1 MRESCC
7 GFVFVK
13 GLASTMDNNKYTL
26 TIFGQFAQHPIF
38 GNFLLFL
45 AYFVTGHLGLALAA
59 SPHFATM
66 FWPASGIAMAWIL
79 LFGWR
84 LLFGVVLG
92 SFTVSLFETAKS
104 LEMSIF
110 AVNWLVPFAIGLGAA
125 AQAIAGA
132 WLVKRYVGF
141 PTPLN
146 KPIVVLK
153 MLLLAGV
160 LATLINATWSVGI
173 LYAVGA
179 IKKSLVLQSWLVWW
193 LGDSIGV
200 LVFAPLILAIGLPKK
215 FYSHSRVII
224 VAIVSVLA
232 FSVAMGVFLLATSLE
247 KKERI
252 ATSNSRYHQI
262 ISQLQQQ
269 LQNYENF
276 TLFVRGFFE
285 GSEQVTPSEFRR
297 FVIPRLKQ
305 NPEIQAIEWA
315 PKVLA
320 SEREEWQQQQSLR
333 QGRSV
338 SILEKGG
345 TNRDVLL
352 VNARLREQYF
362 PLLYLEPWVNNQSI
376 LGFDIQSNEDGQELL
391 EQSAESGLALLSAPI
406 RLAQLE
412 QHPVGSV
419 LYAPIYQA
427 NVTNQDWKTVQGFVC
442 LVLRHD
448 ELLSLVHRQIIGQTY
463 HVWVIDK
470 ATKQTL
476 YGQQPDDKA
485 LKKVKELGLYYQA
498 TLKIAQREWL
508 ISLWPVEQ
516 QLLQYQSWLTW
527 LVLMIGLI
535 GTSVAVSY
543 ALVST
548 GRHQSLEQ
556 EIHQQT
562 KMLLRRNQQLELA
575 RSDAEKANLAK
586 SLFLANMSHEIR
598 TPMNGVLGMAEL
610 LKETELDLQQQQYV
624 QVIYASGKALLS
636 IINDILDYSKI
647 EAGKMDIE
655 YLDVDI
661 EEILAETASIFSLVA
676 EQKGLEFLVSVEP
689 NTPRTLSTDPTRLK
703 QILLNLLSNAFKFT
717 HQGQVTVHVYSKE
730 QENHQ
735 WLYIDVRDT
744 GIGISPQ
751 QQQRLFDAFAQAHSA
766 TTRQFGGTGLGLSI
780 SKQLALLLN
789 GQIAI
794 QSELGQ
800 GTTFT
805 LVLPYLPASQS
816 FEQQHQTN
824 QELLKG
830 LRVLLVDS
838 SYEFGRRMVQ
848 QAQLWGMHID
858 VIHDGEYA
866 LFLLR
871 KAQQAHRAYQVV
883 ILDDQIEH
891 LKALTIAQQIADEPL
906 LANIKCIL
914 LTSLQSYPAKEQLEA
929 ANIAWTM
936 TKPHSVTPLRE
947 AILRVLP
954 QYLPTEATNISE
966 EKAQTA
972 QLLTGKRIL
981 LADDYMVN
989 QMVLVAM
996 LKKMGASVD
1005 VASNGKEAFELYQEH
1020 PLDYDLILMDCEM
1033 PEQDGYVTTQD
1044 IRAFEQQQH
1053 LRPIC
1058 VVALTAYVQEQQ
1070 QQRCFDAGMNDFLS
1084 KPLTFNTLKSC
1095 LLKYLEVS

>member
-1 MRESCC
+1 
-7 GFVFVK
+7 
-13 GLASTMDNNKYTL
+13 MDNNKYTL
-26 TIFGQFAQHPIF
+26 TIFGQLAQHPVF
-38 GNFLLFL
+38 GNFLLFI

-66 FWPASGIAMAWIL
+66 FWPASGIAVAWIL

-104 LEMSIF
+104 LEVSIF
-110 AVNWLVPFAIGLGAA
+110 AVNWLVPLAIGLGAA
-125 AQAIAGA
+125 AQAMAGA

-146 KPIVVLK
+146 NSIMVLK

-160 LATLINATWSVGI
+160 LATLINATWSVSI

-179 IKKSLVLQSWLVWW
+179 INASLVWQSWLVWW
-193 LGDSIGV
+193 VGDSIGV
-200 LVFAPLILAIGLPKK
+200 LVFAPLLLVMGLPKK
-215 FYSHSRVII
+215 FYSHSRVL
-224 VAIVSVLA
+224 VLAIVSVVA
-232 FSVAMGVFLLATSLE
+232 FSVAMGVFLLAVSLE
-247 KKERI
+247 NKERI
-252 ATSNSRYHQI
+252 AKSNSHNNQMIAQI
-262 ISQLQQQ
+262 QQHVQ
-269 LQNYENF
+269 TYESF
-276 TLFVRGFFE
+276 ILFVKGFFE
-285 GSEQVTPSEFRR
+285 GSEEVTQSEFKLFVTPW
-297 FVIPRLKQ
+297 LNKH
-305 NPEIQAIEWA
+305 PEVQAIEWS

-320 SEREEWQQQQSLR
+320 SERNQWQQQQSLLK
-333 QGRSV
+333 GYAV

-345 TNRDVLL
+345 TKRDILL
-352 VNARLREQYF
+352 VNATLRELYF
-362 PLLYLEPWVNNQSI
+362 PVLYVEPWQSNKAI
-376 LGFDIQSNEDGQELL
+376 FGFDIQTNEDNDVLL
-391 EQSAESGLALLSAPI
+391 EQAAGSGLVLLSAPL
-406 RLAQLE
+406 RLARVSE
-412 QHPVGSV
+412 HPLASV
-419 LYAPIYQA
+419 LYAPIHDLTA
-427 NVTNQDWKTVQGFVC
+427 SNKDWQTVNGFIS
-442 LVLRHD
+442 LVFRHD
-448 ELLSLVHRQIIGQTY
+448 ALVKLMHQQIVGQGY
-463 HVWVIDK
+463 QVWVKDK
-470 ATKQTL
+470 ATGQTL
-476 YGQQPDDKA
+476 YGQTPNT
-485 LKKVKELGLYYQA
+485 KELARVKRLGVYHTSSIKL
-498 TLKIAQREWL
+498 AQREWVVD
-508 ISLWPVEQ
+508 IWPVGQE
-516 QLLQYQSWLTW
+516 LAQYESWLTW
-527 LVLMIGLI
+527 LVLVIGLI

-548 GRHQSLEQ
+548 GRNQSLEQ

-562 KMLLRRNQQLELA
+562 KVLLRRNQQLELA
-575 RSDAEKANLAK
+575 RSEAEKANTAK

-598 TPMNGVLGMAEL
+598 TPMNGALGMAEL

-661 EEILAETASIFSLVA
+661 EEILSESASIFSLVA
-676 EQKGLEFLVSVEP
+676 EQKGLEFLLSVEP
-689 NTPRTLSTDPTRLK
+689 NTPRTLSTDPTRVK

-730 QENHQ
+730 QEAHQ
-735 WLYIDVRDT
+735 WLYIDVSDT

-805 LVLPYLPASQS
+805 LALPYLPASQS
-816 FEQQHQTN
+816 FEQQHQSN

-866 LFLLR
+866 LLLIQ

-883 ILDDQIEH
+883 ILDDQIQY
-891 LKALTIAQQIADEPL
+891 LKALTIAQQIADDPV

-914 LTSLQSYPAKEQLEA
+914 LTTLQNYPAKEQLES

-954 QYLPTEATNISE
+954 QQLSTNASHTLE
-966 EKAQTA
+966 DKSATA

-1033 PEQDGYVTTQD
+1033 PEQDGYQTTQYM
-1044 IRAFEQQQH
+1044 REFEQQQR

-1058 VVALTAYVQEQQ
+1058 VVALTAYVQEHQ
-1070 QQRCFDAGMNDFLS
+1070 QQRCFEAGMNDFLS
-1084 KPLTFNTLKSC
+1084 KPLSFNSLKNC
-1095 LLKYLEVS
+1095 LLKHLFPE